1 MRLKFL
7 NLPSL
12 QRRRERYIII
22 NTWKILHKKAPN
34 DIKMVFYESD
44 RLGVRAKV
52 PPEQKNC
59 PSSISSIYENSF
71 SVKAAKLWNILP
83 KSVNTAKDL
92 DSLKVAP
99 GKFLERFQDTPPGS
113 NSVSCSFP
121 HIYTDIGKLQFSF
134 ISDDQY

>member
-52 PPEQKNC
+52 PPEQKIA
-59 PSSISSIYENSF
+59 P
-71 SVKAAKLWNILP
+71 LP
-83 KSVNTAKDL
+83 LAPFMR
-92 DSLKVAP
+92 SLSRSKP
-99 GKFLERFQDTPPGS
+99 LSCGTFFLSLSTQLRTS
-113 NSVSCSFP
+113 
-121 HIYTDIGKLQFSF
+121 TL
-134 ISDDQY
+134 